1 MAVCGP
7 ILGLAPIVDAYR
19 GHWSADCLA
28 FNESVIDWL
37 GRHPSV
43 RYVVLA
49 SPFAQYLDPA
59 NAYLVDGRV
68 TGVDGQRFAL
78 ALRATLARLATMGI
92 RPVVFAP
99 PPNNGVSNG
108 RCLVYATLFGDDLAV
123 CDFAPDSVL
132 DAHRRAIEQLR
143 ALDGEFE
150 VVWLDAAI
158 CAGGTCRS
166 SMGDVFVFGK
176 GSHLSHEGAALL
188 GRRMGFFRAI
198 TGASAPVAQPVVDGA
213 TKP

>member
-1 MAVCGP
+1 MP
-7 ILGLAPIVDAYR
+7 GLC
-19 GHWSADCLA
+19 H
-28 FNESVIDWL
+28 
-37 GRHPSV
+37 
-43 RYVVLA
+43 
-49 SPFAQYLDPA
+49 
-59 NAYLVDGRV
+59 
-68 TGVDGQRFAL
+68 
-78 ALRATLARLATMGI
+78 ALRR
-92 RPVVFAP
+92 RP
-99 PPNNGVSNG
+99 
-108 RCLVYATLFGDDLAV
+108 AV

-143 ALDGEFE
+143 ALDDEYE

-198 TGASAPVAQPVVDGA
+198 TGADAPVAQPVVDGA